1 MSVLDN
7 KKISFIG
14 GGNMA
19 QALISGLVSCG
30 VKPSLITVADPSS
43 EAREQL
49 AAKGLNT
56 VDPTADAKAA
66 VIDADIVVLAVKPQV
81 MKAVVS
87 SFAHVLDK
95 QLVISVAAGLSTE
108 LLSDMLGGY
117 DNIVRAMPNTPAM
130 IQMGATGL
138 YGTDNISAEQKQL
151 ATAVMEASGLV
162 MWVDNEEHMHAVTA
176 VSGSAPAY
184 MFYFIEA
191 MVDGAVALGLDKEQA
206 SALAMQTMLGAAKMA
221 MGSEDAPS
229 ELRRKVTSPNGTTQ
243 AAIIDAD
250 IVVLAVKPQ
259 VMKAVVSSFADALD
273 KQLVIS
279 VAAGLSTE
287 LLSNMLGG
295 YKNIVRAM
303 PNTPAMIQMGATGL
317 YGTDNISAEQKQLAT
332 AVMEASG
339 LVMWVDNEE
348 HMHAVTAVS
357 GSAPAYMFYFIE
369 SMVDGAVALGLD
381 KEQASALAMQTMLG
395 AAKMAMNSED
405 APAELRRKVT
415 SPNGTTQAAVES
427 MQAND
432 IGRQIVEAMQACYDR
447 SQALSEEM
455 SK

>member
-19 QALISGLVSCG
+19 QALISGLIGCG
-30 VKPSLITVADPSS
+30 IQPNLITVADPNLSV
-43 EAREQL
+43 REQL

-56 VDPTADAKAA
+56 VDPTADANAA

-81 MKAVVS
+81 MKAVIGAFADALS
-87 SFAHVLDK
+87 S

-108 LLSDMLGGY
+108 LLSNMLNGY
-117 DNIVRAMPNTPAM
+117 RNIVRAMPNTPAM

-162 MWVDNEEHMHAVTA
+162 MWVED
-176 VSGSAPAY
+176 
-184 MFYFIEA
+184 EA
-191 MVDGAVALGLDKEQA
+191 
-206 SALAMQTMLGAAKMA
+206 
-221 MGSEDAPS
+221 
-229 ELRRKVTSPNGTTQ
+229 
-243 AAIIDAD
+243 
-250 IVVLAVKPQ
+250 
-259 VMKAVVSSFADALD
+259 
-273 KQLVIS
+273 
-279 VAAGLSTE
+279 
-287 LLSNMLGG
+287 
-295 YKNIVRAM
+295 
-303 PNTPAMIQMGATGL
+303 
-317 YGTDNISAEQKQLAT
+317 
-332 AVMEASG
+332 
-339 LVMWVDNEE
+339 

-369 SMVDGAVALGLD
+369 SMVDKGIALGLD
-381 KEQASALAMQTMLG
+381 TEQASALALQTMIG
-395 AAKMAMNSED
+395 AAKMAMDSED

-415 SPNGTTQAAVES
+415 SPNGTTQAAIES
-427 MQAND
+427 MQANE
-432 IGRQIVEAMQACYDR
+432 IGRQIGEAMQACYDR

>member
-19 QALISGLVSCG
+19 QALISGLMSCG
-30 VKPSLITVADPSS
+30 IEPSLITVADPNS
-43 EAREQL
+43 EARAQL

-56 VDPTADAKAA
+56 VDPTTDAKAA

-87 SFAHVLDK
+87 DFADVLDK

-108 LLSDMLGGY
+108 ILSDMLSGY
-117 DNIVRAMPNTPAM
+117 GNIVRAMPNTPAM

-138 YGTDNISAEQKQL
+138 YGTENISAAQKQL

-184 MFYFIEA
+184 MFYIIEA

-243 AAIIDAD
+243 AAI
-250 IVVLAVKPQ
+250 
-259 VMKAVVSSFADALD
+259 
-273 KQLVIS
+273 
-279 VAAGLSTE
+279 
-287 LLSNMLGG
+287 
-295 YKNIVRAM
+295 
-303 PNTPAMIQMGATGL
+303 
-317 YGTDNISAEQKQLAT
+317 
-332 AVMEASG
+332 
-339 LVMWVDNEE
+339 
-348 HMHAVTAVS
+348 
-357 GSAPAYMFYFIE
+357 
-369 SMVDGAVALGLD
+369 
-381 KEQASALAMQTMLG
+381 
-395 AAKMAMNSED
+395 
-405 APAELRRKVT
+405 
-415 SPNGTTQAAVES
+415 ES

-432 IGRQIVEAMQACYDR
+432 VGRQIGEAMQACYER

>member
-19 QALISGLVSCG
+19 QALISGLVGCG
-30 VKPSLITVADPSS
+30 IKPNLITVADPSS
-43 EAREQL
+43 DAREQL

-56 VDPTADAKAA
+56 VDPMADPKSA
-66 VIDADIVVLAVKPQV
+66 VIGADIVVLAVKPQM
-81 MKAVVS
+81 MKVVVS
-87 SFAHVLDK
+87 AFADVLDT
-95 QLVISVAAGLSTE
+95 QLVISVAAGLSTD
-108 LLSDMLGGY
+108 LLSNMLGGY
-117 DNIVRAMPNTPAM
+117 SNIVRAMPNTPSM

-162 MWVDNEEHMHAVTA
+162 MWVD
-176 VSGSAPAY
+176 
-184 MFYFIEA
+184 
-191 MVDGAVALGLDKEQA
+191 D
-206 SALAMQTMLGAAKMA
+206 
-221 MGSEDAPS
+221 
-229 ELRRKVTSPNGTTQ
+229 
-243 AAIIDAD
+243 
-250 IVVLAVKPQ
+250 
-259 VMKAVVSSFADALD
+259 
-273 KQLVIS
+273 
-279 VAAGLSTE
+279 
-287 LLSNMLGG
+287 
-295 YKNIVRAM
+295 
-303 PNTPAMIQMGATGL
+303 
-317 YGTDNISAEQKQLAT
+317 
-332 AVMEASG
+332 
-339 LVMWVDNEE
+339 EE

-369 SMVDGAVALGLD
+369 SMVNGAVALGLD

-395 AAKMAMNSED
+395 AAKMAMNSDD

-427 MQAND
+427 MQANE
-432 IGRQIVEAMQACYDR
+432 IGRQISEAMQACYDR

>member
-49 AAKGLNT
+49 AVKGLNT
-56 VDPTADAKAA
+56 VDPTTDAKAA
-66 VIDADIVVLAVKPQV
+66 V
-81 MKAVVS
+81 
-87 SFAHVLDK
+87 
-95 QLVISVAAGLSTE
+95 
-108 LLSDMLGGY
+108 
-117 DNIVRAMPNTPAM
+117 
-130 IQMGATGL
+130 
-138 YGTDNISAEQKQL
+138 
-151 ATAVMEASGLV
+151 
-162 MWVDNEEHMHAVTA
+162 
-176 VSGSAPAY
+176 
-184 MFYFIEA
+184 
-191 MVDGAVALGLDKEQA
+191 
-206 SALAMQTMLGAAKMA
+206 
-221 MGSEDAPS
+221 
-229 ELRRKVTSPNGTTQ
+229 
-243 AAIIDAD
+243 IDAD

-279 VAAGLSTE
+279 VAAGLSTKI
-287 LLSNMLGG
+287 LSGMLGG
-295 YKNIVRAM
+295 YDNIVRAM

-317 YGTDNISAEQKQLAT
+317 YGTDDISAEQKQLAT

-339 LVMWVDNEE
+339 LVMWVEDEA

-357 GSAPAYMFYFIE
+357 GSAPAYMFYIIE
-369 SMVDGAVALGLD
+369 AMVDGAVALGLD

-395 AAKMAMNSED
+395 AAKMAMESED

-415 SPNGTTQAAVES
+415 SPNGTTQAAIES

-432 IGRQIVEAMQACYDR
+432 ISRQISEAMQACYDR

>member
-87 SFAHVLDK
+87 SFADVLDT

-184 MFYFIEA
+184 MFYFIE
-191 MVDGAVALGLDKEQA
+191 
-206 SALAMQTMLGAAKMA
+206 S
-221 MGSEDAPS
+221 
-229 ELRRKVTSPNGTTQ
+229 
-243 AAIIDAD
+243 
-250 IVVLAVKPQ
+250 
-259 VMKAVVSSFADALD
+259 
-273 KQLVIS
+273 
-279 VAAGLSTE
+279 
-287 LLSNMLGG
+287 
-295 YKNIVRAM
+295 
-303 PNTPAMIQMGATGL
+303 MI
-317 YGTDNISAEQKQLAT
+317 
-332 AVMEASG
+332 
-339 LVMWVDNEE
+339 
-348 HMHAVTAVS
+348 
-357 GSAPAYMFYFIE
+357 
-369 SMVDGAVALGLD
+369 DGAVALGLD

-432 IGRQIVEAMQACYDR
+432 IGGQIVEAMQACYDR

>member
-49 AAKGLNT
+49 VAKGLNT

-87 SFAHVLDK
+87 SFADVLDK

-191 MVDGAVALGLDKEQA
+191 MVDGAVALGLDKEHA

-243 AAIIDAD
+243 AAI
-250 IVVLAVKPQ
+250 
-259 VMKAVVSSFADALD
+259 
-273 KQLVIS
+273 
-279 VAAGLSTE
+279 
-287 LLSNMLGG
+287 
-295 YKNIVRAM
+295 
-303 PNTPAMIQMGATGL
+303 
-317 YGTDNISAEQKQLAT
+317 
-332 AVMEASG
+332 
-339 LVMWVDNEE
+339 
-348 HMHAVTAVS
+348 
-357 GSAPAYMFYFIE
+357 
-369 SMVDGAVALGLD
+369 
-381 KEQASALAMQTMLG
+381 
-395 AAKMAMNSED
+395 
-405 APAELRRKVT
+405 
-415 SPNGTTQAAVES
+415 ES

-432 IGRQIVEAMQACYDR
+432 IGRQIGEAMQACYDR

>member
-30 VKPSLITVADPSS
+30 VKPSLIIVADPSS

-87 SFAHVLDK
+87 SFADALDK

-184 MFYFIEA
+184 MFYFIE
-191 MVDGAVALGLDKEQA
+191 
-206 SALAMQTMLGAAKMA
+206 S
-221 MGSEDAPS
+221 
-229 ELRRKVTSPNGTTQ
+229 
-243 AAIIDAD
+243 
-250 IVVLAVKPQ
+250 
-259 VMKAVVSSFADALD
+259 
-273 KQLVIS
+273 
-279 VAAGLSTE
+279 
-287 LLSNMLGG
+287 
-295 YKNIVRAM
+295 
-303 PNTPAMIQMGATGL
+303 MI
-317 YGTDNISAEQKQLAT
+317 
-332 AVMEASG
+332 
-339 LVMWVDNEE
+339 
-348 HMHAVTAVS
+348 
-357 GSAPAYMFYFIE
+357 
-369 SMVDGAVALGLD
+369 DGAVALGLD

-432 IGRQIVEAMQACYDR
+432 IGGQIVEAMQACYDR

>member
-19 QALISGLVSCG
+19 QALISGLISCG

-66 VIDADIVVLAVKPQV
+66 VIGADIVVLAVKPQV
-81 MKAVVS
+81 MKVVVS
-87 SFAHVLDK
+87 GFADVLDT
-95 QLVISVAAGLSTE
+95 QLVISVAAGLSTA
-108 LLSDMLGGY
+108 LLSNMLGGY
-117 DNIVRAMPNTPAM
+117 SNIVRAMPNTPAM

-162 MWVDNEEHMHAVTA
+162 MWLDNEEHMHAVTA

-191 MVDGAVALGLDKEQA
+191 MVDGGVALGLDKEQA

-221 MGSEDAPS
+221 LGSEDAPS

-243 AAIIDAD
+243 AAI
-250 IVVLAVKPQ
+250 
-259 VMKAVVSSFADALD
+259 
-273 KQLVIS
+273 
-279 VAAGLSTE
+279 
-287 LLSNMLGG
+287 
-295 YKNIVRAM
+295 
-303 PNTPAMIQMGATGL
+303 
-317 YGTDNISAEQKQLAT
+317 
-332 AVMEASG
+332 
-339 LVMWVDNEE
+339 
-348 HMHAVTAVS
+348 
-357 GSAPAYMFYFIE
+357 
-369 SMVDGAVALGLD
+369 
-381 KEQASALAMQTMLG
+381 
-395 AAKMAMNSED
+395 
-405 APAELRRKVT
+405 
-415 SPNGTTQAAVES
+415 ES

-432 IGRQIVEAMQACYDR
+432 ISRQIVEAMQACADR

>member
-19 QALISGLVSCG
+19 QALISGLVGCG
-30 VKPSLITVADPSS
+30 IKPNLITVADPSS
-43 EAREQL
+43 DAREQL
-49 AAKGLNT
+49 AAKGLST
-56 VDPTADAKAA
+56 VDPMADPKSA
-66 VIDADIVVLAVKPQV
+66 VIGADIVVLAVKPQM
-81 MKAVVS
+81 MKVVVS
-87 SFAHVLDK
+87 AFADVLDT
-95 QLVISVAAGLSTE
+95 QLVISVAAGLSTD
-108 LLSDMLGGY
+108 LLSNMLGGY
-117 DNIVRAMPNTPAM
+117 SNIVRAMPNTPSM

-162 MWVDNEEHMHAVTA
+162 MWVD
-176 VSGSAPAY
+176 
-184 MFYFIEA
+184 
-191 MVDGAVALGLDKEQA
+191 D
-206 SALAMQTMLGAAKMA
+206 
-221 MGSEDAPS
+221 
-229 ELRRKVTSPNGTTQ
+229 
-243 AAIIDAD
+243 
-250 IVVLAVKPQ
+250 
-259 VMKAVVSSFADALD
+259 
-273 KQLVIS
+273 
-279 VAAGLSTE
+279 
-287 LLSNMLGG
+287 
-295 YKNIVRAM
+295 
-303 PNTPAMIQMGATGL
+303 
-317 YGTDNISAEQKQLAT
+317 
-332 AVMEASG
+332 
-339 LVMWVDNEE
+339 EE

-395 AAKMAMNSED
+395 AAKMAMNSDD

-427 MQAND
+427 MQANE
-432 IGRQIVEAMQACYDR
+432 IGRQISEAMQACYDR

>member
-56 VDPTADAKAA
+56 VDPTSDAKAA

-87 SFAHVLDK
+87 GFADVLDK
-95 QLVISVAAGLSTE
+95 QLVISVAAGLSTA
-108 LLSDMLGGY
+108 LLSNMLGGY
-117 DNIVRAMPNTPAM
+117 SNIVRAMPNTPAM

-138 YGTDNISAEQKQL
+138 YGTDNISAEQK
-151 ATAVMEASGLV
+151 
-162 MWVDNEEHMHAVTA
+162 
-176 VSGSAPAY
+176 
-184 MFYFIEA
+184 
-191 MVDGAVALGLDKEQA
+191 K
-206 SALAMQTMLGAAKMA
+206 
-221 MGSEDAPS
+221 
-229 ELRRKVTSPNGTTQ
+229 
-243 AAIIDAD
+243 
-250 IVVLAVKPQ
+250 
-259 VMKAVVSSFADALD
+259 
-273 KQLVIS
+273 
-279 VAAGLSTE
+279 
-287 LLSNMLGG
+287 
-295 YKNIVRAM
+295 
-303 PNTPAMIQMGATGL
+303 
-317 YGTDNISAEQKQLAT
+317 LAT

-395 AAKMAMNSED
+395 AAKMAMGSED
-405 APAELRRKVT
+405 APSELRRKVT
-415 SPNGTTQAAVES
+415 SPNGTTQAAIES

-432 IGRQIVEAMQACYDR
+432 ISRQIVEAMQACYDR

>member
-19 QALISGLVSCG
+19 QALISGLMSCG
-30 VKPSLITVADPSS
+30 IKPSLITVADPNS
-43 EAREQL
+43 EARAQL

-56 VDPTADAKAA
+56 VDPTTDAKAA

-87 SFAHVLDK
+87 DFADVLDK

-108 LLSDMLGGY
+108 ILSDMLGGY
-117 DNIVRAMPNTPAM
+117 SNIVRAMPNTPAM

-138 YGTDNISAEQKQL
+138 YGTDDISAEQKQL

-184 MFYFIEA
+184 MFYIIEA

-221 MGSEDAPS
+221 MDSD
-229 ELRRKVTSPNGTTQ
+229 
-243 AAIIDAD
+243 
-250 IVVLAVKPQ
+250 
-259 VMKAVVSSFADALD
+259 
-273 KQLVIS
+273 
-279 VAAGLSTE
+279 
-287 LLSNMLGG
+287 
-295 YKNIVRAM
+295 
-303 PNTPAMIQMGATGL
+303 
-317 YGTDNISAEQKQLAT
+317 
-332 AVMEASG
+332 
-339 LVMWVDNEE
+339 
-348 HMHAVTAVS
+348 
-357 GSAPAYMFYFIE
+357 
-369 SMVDGAVALGLD
+369 
-381 KEQASALAMQTMLG
+381 
-395 AAKMAMNSED
+395 D

-415 SPNGTTQAAVES
+415 SPNGTTQAAIES

-432 IGRQIVEAMQACYDR
+432 IGRQISEAMQACYDR

>member
-43 EAREQL
+43 DAREQL

-66 VIDADIVVLAVKPQV
+66 IIDADIVVLAVKPQV

-87 SFAHVLDK
+87 SFADVLDK

-184 MFYFIEA
+184 MFYFIE
-191 MVDGAVALGLDKEQA
+191 
-206 SALAMQTMLGAAKMA
+206 S
-221 MGSEDAPS
+221 
-229 ELRRKVTSPNGTTQ
+229 
-243 AAIIDAD
+243 
-250 IVVLAVKPQ
+250 
-259 VMKAVVSSFADALD
+259 
-273 KQLVIS
+273 
-279 VAAGLSTE
+279 
-287 LLSNMLGG
+287 
-295 YKNIVRAM
+295 
-303 PNTPAMIQMGATGL
+303 MI
-317 YGTDNISAEQKQLAT
+317 
-332 AVMEASG
+332 
-339 LVMWVDNEE
+339 
-348 HMHAVTAVS
+348 
-357 GSAPAYMFYFIE
+357 
-369 SMVDGAVALGLD
+369 DGAVALGLD

-432 IGRQIVEAMQACYDR
+432 IGGQIVEAMQACYDR

>member
-87 SFAHVLDK
+87 SFADVLDT

-151 ATAVMEASGLV
+151 ATAAMEASGLV
-162 MWVDNEEHMHAVTA
+162 MGVDNGEHMHAVTA

-184 MFYFIEA
+184 I
-191 MVDGAVALGLDKEQA
+191 
-206 SALAMQTMLGAAKMA
+206 
-221 MGSEDAPS
+221 
-229 ELRRKVTSPNGTTQ
+229 
-243 AAIIDAD
+243 
-250 IVVLAVKPQ
+250 
-259 VMKAVVSSFADALD
+259 
-273 KQLVIS
+273 
-279 VAAGLSTE
+279 
-287 LLSNMLGG
+287 
-295 YKNIVRAM
+295 
-303 PNTPAMIQMGATGL
+303 
-317 YGTDNISAEQKQLAT
+317 
-332 AVMEASG
+332 
-339 LVMWVDNEE
+339 
-348 HMHAVTAVS
+348 
-357 GSAPAYMFYFIE
+357 FYFIE
-369 SMVDGAVALGLD
+369 SMIDGAVALGLD

-432 IGRQIVEAMQACYDR
+432 IGSQIVEAMQACYDR

>member
-19 QALISGLVSCG
+19 QALISGLVGCG
-30 VKPSLITVADPSS
+30 IKPNLITVADPSS
-43 EAREQL
+43 DAREQL

-56 VDPTADAKAA
+56 VDPMADPKSA
-66 VIDADIVVLAVKPQV
+66 VIDADIVVLAVKPQM
-81 MKAVVS
+81 MKVVVS
-87 SFAHVLDK
+87 AFADVLDT
-95 QLVISVAAGLSTE
+95 QLVISVAAGLSTD
-108 LLSDMLGGY
+108 LLSNMLGGY
-117 DNIVRAMPNTPAM
+117 SNIVRAMPNTPSM

-162 MWVDNEEHMHAVTA
+162 MWVD
-176 VSGSAPAY
+176 
-184 MFYFIEA
+184 
-191 MVDGAVALGLDKEQA
+191 D
-206 SALAMQTMLGAAKMA
+206 
-221 MGSEDAPS
+221 
-229 ELRRKVTSPNGTTQ
+229 
-243 AAIIDAD
+243 
-250 IVVLAVKPQ
+250 
-259 VMKAVVSSFADALD
+259 
-273 KQLVIS
+273 
-279 VAAGLSTE
+279 
-287 LLSNMLGG
+287 
-295 YKNIVRAM
+295 
-303 PNTPAMIQMGATGL
+303 
-317 YGTDNISAEQKQLAT
+317 
-332 AVMEASG
+332 
-339 LVMWVDNEE
+339 EE

-395 AAKMAMNSED
+395 AAKMAMNSDD

-427 MQAND
+427 MQANE
-432 IGRQIVEAMQACYDR
+432 IGRQISEAMQACYDR

>member
-56 VDPTADAKAA
+56 VDPTTDAKAA

-87 SFAHVLDK
+87 GFDDVLDK
-95 QLVISVAAGLSTE
+95 QLVISVAAGLSTA
-108 LLSDMLGGY
+108 LLSNMLGGY
-117 DNIVRAMPNTPAM
+117 SNIVRAMPNTPAM

-138 YGTDNISAEQKQL
+138 YGTDDISAEQKQL

-206 SALAMQTMLGAAKMA
+206 SALAMQTMLGSAKMA
-221 MGSEDAPS
+221 LGSEDAPS

-243 AAIIDAD
+243 AAI
-250 IVVLAVKPQ
+250 
-259 VMKAVVSSFADALD
+259 
-273 KQLVIS
+273 
-279 VAAGLSTE
+279 
-287 LLSNMLGG
+287 
-295 YKNIVRAM
+295 
-303 PNTPAMIQMGATGL
+303 
-317 YGTDNISAEQKQLAT
+317 
-332 AVMEASG
+332 
-339 LVMWVDNEE
+339 
-348 HMHAVTAVS
+348 
-357 GSAPAYMFYFIE
+357 
-369 SMVDGAVALGLD
+369 
-381 KEQASALAMQTMLG
+381 
-395 AAKMAMNSED
+395 
-405 APAELRRKVT
+405 
-415 SPNGTTQAAVES
+415 ES

-432 IGRQIVEAMQACYDR
+432 ISRQIVEAMQACYDR

>member
-19 QALISGLVSCG
+19 QALISGLIGCG
-30 VKPSLITVADPSS
+30 IQPNLITVADPNLSV
-43 EAREQL
+43 REQL

-56 VDPTADAKAA
+56 VDPTADANAA

-81 MKAVVS
+81 MNAVIGA
-87 SFAHVLDK
+87 FADALST

-108 LLSDMLGGY
+108 LLSNMLNGY
-117 DNIVRAMPNTPAM
+117 RNIVRAMPNTPAM

-162 MWVDNEEHMHAVTA
+162 MWVED
-176 VSGSAPAY
+176 
-184 MFYFIEA
+184 EA
-191 MVDGAVALGLDKEQA
+191 
-206 SALAMQTMLGAAKMA
+206 
-221 MGSEDAPS
+221 
-229 ELRRKVTSPNGTTQ
+229 
-243 AAIIDAD
+243 
-250 IVVLAVKPQ
+250 
-259 VMKAVVSSFADALD
+259 
-273 KQLVIS
+273 
-279 VAAGLSTE
+279 
-287 LLSNMLGG
+287 
-295 YKNIVRAM
+295 
-303 PNTPAMIQMGATGL
+303 
-317 YGTDNISAEQKQLAT
+317 
-332 AVMEASG
+332 
-339 LVMWVDNEE
+339 

-369 SMVDGAVALGLD
+369 SMVDKGIALGLD
-381 KEQASALAMQTMLG
+381 TEQASALALQTMIG
-395 AAKMAMNSED
+395 AAKMAMDSED
-405 APAELRRKVT
+405 TPAELRRKVT
-415 SPNGTTQAAVES
+415 SPNGTTQAAIES

-432 IGRQIVEAMQACYDR
+432 IGRQIGEAMQACYDR

>member
-19 QALISGLVSCG
+19 QALISGLVGCG
-30 VKPSLITVADPSS
+30 IKPNLITVADPSS
-43 EAREQL
+43 DAREQL

-56 VDPTADAKAA
+56 VDPMADPKSA
-66 VIDADIVVLAVKPQV
+66 VIGADIVVLAVKPQM
-81 MKAVVS
+81 MKVVVS
-87 SFAHVLDK
+87 AFADVLDT
-95 QLVISVAAGLSTE
+95 QLVISVAAGLSTD
-108 LLSDMLGGY
+108 LLSNMLGGY
-117 DNIVRAMPNTPAM
+117 GNIVRAMPNTPSM

-162 MWVDNEEHMHAVTA
+162 MWVD
-176 VSGSAPAY
+176 
-184 MFYFIEA
+184 
-191 MVDGAVALGLDKEQA
+191 D
-206 SALAMQTMLGAAKMA
+206 
-221 MGSEDAPS
+221 
-229 ELRRKVTSPNGTTQ
+229 
-243 AAIIDAD
+243 
-250 IVVLAVKPQ
+250 
-259 VMKAVVSSFADALD
+259 
-273 KQLVIS
+273 
-279 VAAGLSTE
+279 
-287 LLSNMLGG
+287 
-295 YKNIVRAM
+295 
-303 PNTPAMIQMGATGL
+303 
-317 YGTDNISAEQKQLAT
+317 
-332 AVMEASG
+332 
-339 LVMWVDNEE
+339 EE

-395 AAKMAMNSED
+395 AAKMAMNSDD

-427 MQAND
+427 MQANE
-432 IGRQIVEAMQACYDR
+432 IGRQIGEAMQACYDR

>member
-30 VKPSLITVADPSS
+30 IQPNLITVADPSS
-43 EAREQL
+43 DVREQL
-49 AAKGLNT
+49 TAQGLNT
-56 VDPTADAKAA
+56 VDPMTDAKAA
-66 VIDADIVVLAVKPQV
+66 VIDADIIVLAVKPQV
-81 MKAVVS
+81 MKAVVGA
-87 SFAHVLDK
+87 FAEVLDN
-95 QLVISVAAGLSTE
+95 QLIISVAAGLSTE
-108 LLSDMLGGY
+108 ILSAMLNGY
-117 DNIVRAMPNTPAM
+117 RHIVRAMPNTPAM

-138 YGTDNISAEQKQL
+138 YGADNISAAQKEL

-162 MWVDNEEHMHAVTA
+162 MWV
-176 VSGSAPAY
+176 
-184 MFYFIEA
+184 
-191 MVDGAVALGLDKEQA
+191 
-206 SALAMQTMLGAAKMA
+206 
-221 MGSEDAPS
+221 
-229 ELRRKVTSPNGTTQ
+229 
-243 AAIIDAD
+243 AD
-250 IVVLAVKPQ
+250 E
-259 VMKAVVSSFADALD
+259 
-273 KQLVIS
+273 
-279 VAAGLSTE
+279 T
-287 LLSNMLGG
+287 
-295 YKNIVRAM
+295 
-303 PNTPAMIQMGATGL
+303 
-317 YGTDNISAEQKQLAT
+317 
-332 AVMEASG
+332 
-339 LVMWVDNEE
+339 

-395 AAKMAMNSED
+395 AAKMALGSDD
-405 APAELRRKVT
+405 APSELRRKVT
-415 SPNGTTQAAVES
+415 SPNGTTQAAIES

>member
-19 QALISGLVSCG
+19 QALISGLVGCG
-30 VKPSLITVADPSS
+30 IKPNLITVADPSS
-43 EAREQL
+43 DAREQL

-56 VDPTADAKAA
+56 VDPMADPKSA
-66 VIDADIVVLAVKPQV
+66 VIGADIVVLAVKPQM
-81 MKAVVS
+81 MKVVVS
-87 SFAHVLDK
+87 AFADVLDT
-95 QLVISVAAGLSTE
+95 QLVISVAAGLSTD
-108 LLSDMLGGY
+108 LLSNMLGGY
-117 DNIVRAMPNTPAM
+117 NNIVRAMPNTPSM

-162 MWVDNEEHMHAVTA
+162 MWVD
-176 VSGSAPAY
+176 
-184 MFYFIEA
+184 
-191 MVDGAVALGLDKEQA
+191 D
-206 SALAMQTMLGAAKMA
+206 
-221 MGSEDAPS
+221 
-229 ELRRKVTSPNGTTQ
+229 
-243 AAIIDAD
+243 
-250 IVVLAVKPQ
+250 
-259 VMKAVVSSFADALD
+259 
-273 KQLVIS
+273 
-279 VAAGLSTE
+279 
-287 LLSNMLGG
+287 
-295 YKNIVRAM
+295 
-303 PNTPAMIQMGATGL
+303 
-317 YGTDNISAEQKQLAT
+317 
-332 AVMEASG
+332 
-339 LVMWVDNEE
+339 EE

-395 AAKMAMNSED
+395 AAKMAMNSDD

-427 MQAND
+427 MQANE
-432 IGRQIVEAMQACYDR
+432 IGRQISEAMQACYDR

>member
-19 QALISGLVSCG
+19 QALISGLISCG

-43 EAREQL
+43 DAREQL
-49 AAKGLNT
+49 AAKGLYT

-87 SFAHVLDK
+87 GFADALDT
-95 QLVISVAAGLSTE
+95 QLVISVAAGLSTA
-108 LLSDMLGGY
+108 LLSNMLGGY
-117 DNIVRAMPNTPAM
+117 SNIVRAMPNTPAM

-138 YGTDNISAEQKQL
+138 YGTDDVSAEQKQV

-191 MVDGAVALGLDKEQA
+191 MVDGGVALGLDKEQA

-221 MGSEDAPS
+221 LGSEDAPS

-243 AAIIDAD
+243 AAI
-250 IVVLAVKPQ
+250 
-259 VMKAVVSSFADALD
+259 
-273 KQLVIS
+273 
-279 VAAGLSTE
+279 
-287 LLSNMLGG
+287 
-295 YKNIVRAM
+295 
-303 PNTPAMIQMGATGL
+303 
-317 YGTDNISAEQKQLAT
+317 
-332 AVMEASG
+332 
-339 LVMWVDNEE
+339 
-348 HMHAVTAVS
+348 
-357 GSAPAYMFYFIE
+357 
-369 SMVDGAVALGLD
+369 
-381 KEQASALAMQTMLG
+381 
-395 AAKMAMNSED
+395 
-405 APAELRRKVT
+405 
-415 SPNGTTQAAVES
+415 ES

-432 IGRQIVEAMQACYDR
+432 ISHQIIEAMQACYDR

>member
-19 QALISGLVSCG
+19 QALISGLVGCG
-30 VKPSLITVADPSS
+30 IKPSLITVADPSS
-43 EAREQL
+43 DIREQL

-56 VDPTADAKAA
+56 VDPMADAKAA
-66 VIDADIVVLAVKPQV
+66 VVGADIVVLAVKPQM
-81 MKAVVS
+81 MKVVVGA
-87 SFAHVLDK
+87 FAEALDN
-95 QLVISVAAGLSTE
+95 QLVISVAAGLSTD
-108 LLSDMLGGY
+108 LLSSMLGGY
-117 DNIVRAMPNTPAM
+117 SNIVRAMPNTPSM

-138 YGTDNISAEQKQL
+138 YGTDNISAEQKEL

-162 MWVDNEEHMHAVTA
+162 MWVD
-176 VSGSAPAY
+176 
-184 MFYFIEA
+184 
-191 MVDGAVALGLDKEQA
+191 D
-206 SALAMQTMLGAAKMA
+206 
-221 MGSEDAPS
+221 
-229 ELRRKVTSPNGTTQ
+229 
-243 AAIIDAD
+243 
-250 IVVLAVKPQ
+250 
-259 VMKAVVSSFADALD
+259 
-273 KQLVIS
+273 
-279 VAAGLSTE
+279 
-287 LLSNMLGG
+287 
-295 YKNIVRAM
+295 
-303 PNTPAMIQMGATGL
+303 
-317 YGTDNISAEQKQLAT
+317 
-332 AVMEASG
+332 
-339 LVMWVDNEE
+339 EE

-427 MQAND
+427 MQANE
-432 IGRQIVEAMQACYDR
+432 IGRQIGEAMQACYDR

>member
-19 QALISGLVSCG
+19 QALISGLVGCG
-30 VKPSLITVADPSS
+30 IKPNLITVADPSS
-43 EAREQL
+43 DAREQL

-56 VDPTADAKAA
+56 VDPMADPKSA
-66 VIDADIVVLAVKPQV
+66 VIGADIVVLAVKPQM
-81 MKAVVS
+81 MKVVVS
-87 SFAHVLDK
+87 AFAAVLDT
-95 QLVISVAAGLSTE
+95 QLVISVAAGLSTD
-108 LLSDMLGGY
+108 LLSNMLGGY
-117 DNIVRAMPNTPAM
+117 SNIVRAMPNTPSM

-162 MWVDNEEHMHAVTA
+162 MWVD
-176 VSGSAPAY
+176 
-184 MFYFIEA
+184 
-191 MVDGAVALGLDKEQA
+191 D
-206 SALAMQTMLGAAKMA
+206 
-221 MGSEDAPS
+221 
-229 ELRRKVTSPNGTTQ
+229 
-243 AAIIDAD
+243 
-250 IVVLAVKPQ
+250 
-259 VMKAVVSSFADALD
+259 
-273 KQLVIS
+273 
-279 VAAGLSTE
+279 
-287 LLSNMLGG
+287 
-295 YKNIVRAM
+295 
-303 PNTPAMIQMGATGL
+303 
-317 YGTDNISAEQKQLAT
+317 
-332 AVMEASG
+332 
-339 LVMWVDNEE
+339 EE

-395 AAKMAMNSED
+395 AAKMAINSD
-405 APAELRRKVT
+405 DVPAELRRKVT

-427 MQAND
+427 MQANE
-432 IGRQIVEAMQACYDR
+432 IGRQISEAMQACYDR

>member
-19 QALISGLVSCG
+19 QALISGLVGCG
-30 VKPSLITVADPSS
+30 IKPSQITVADPSS
-43 EAREQL
+43 EARTQL
-49 AAKGLNT
+49 NAKGLNT

-87 SFAHVLDK
+87 SFADSLES

-108 LLSDMLGGY
+108 ILSDMLGGY
-117 DNIVRAMPNTPAM
+117 GNIVRAMPNTPAM

-138 YGTDNISAEQKQL
+138 YGTDDISAEQKQL

-184 MFYFIEA
+184 MFYI
-191 MVDGAVALGLDKEQA
+191 
-206 SALAMQTMLGAAKMA
+206 
-221 MGSEDAPS
+221 
-229 ELRRKVTSPNGTTQ
+229 
-243 AAIIDAD
+243 
-250 IVVLAVKPQ
+250 
-259 VMKAVVSSFADALD
+259 
-273 KQLVIS
+273 
-279 VAAGLSTE
+279 
-287 LLSNMLGG
+287 
-295 YKNIVRAM
+295 
-303 PNTPAMIQMGATGL
+303 
-317 YGTDNISAEQKQLAT
+317 
-332 AVMEASG
+332 
-339 LVMWVDNEE
+339 
-348 HMHAVTAVS
+348 
-357 GSAPAYMFYFIE
+357 IE

-395 AAKMAMNSED
+395 AAKMAMESED
-405 APAELRRKVT
+405 APSELRRKVT

-427 MQAND
+427 MQSNG
-432 IGRQIVEAMQACYDR
+432 IGRQIGEAMKACYDR
-447 SQALSEEM
+447 SEELSEEM

>member
-87 SFAHVLDK
+87 SFSDILDK

-221 MGSEDAPS
+221 M
-229 ELRRKVTSPNGTTQ
+229 
-243 AAIIDAD
+243 
-250 IVVLAVKPQ
+250 
-259 VMKAVVSSFADALD
+259 
-273 KQLVIS
+273 
-279 VAAGLSTE
+279 
-287 LLSNMLGG
+287 
-295 YKNIVRAM
+295 
-303 PNTPAMIQMGATGL
+303 
-317 YGTDNISAEQKQLAT
+317 
-332 AVMEASG
+332 
-339 LVMWVDNEE
+339 
-348 HMHAVTAVS
+348 
-357 GSAPAYMFYFIE
+357 
-369 SMVDGAVALGLD
+369 
-381 KEQASALAMQTMLG
+381 
-395 AAKMAMNSED
+395 NSED

-432 IGRQIVEAMQACYDR
+432 IGGQIGEAMQACYDR

>member
-19 QALISGLVSCG
+19 QALISGLISCG

-43 EAREQL
+43 DAREQL
-49 AAKGLNT
+49 AAKGLYT
-56 VDPTADAKAA
+56 VDPTTDAKAA

-87 SFAHVLDK
+87 GFADALDT
-95 QLVISVAAGLSTE
+95 QLVISVAAGLSTA
-108 LLSDMLGGY
+108 LLSNMLGGY
-117 DNIVRAMPNTPAM
+117 SNIVRAMPNTPAM

-138 YGTDNISAEQKQL
+138 YGTDDVSAEQKQL

-191 MVDGAVALGLDKEQA
+191 MVDGGVALGLDKEQA
-206 SALAMQTMLGAAKMA
+206 SSLAMQTMLGAAKMA
-221 MGSEDAPS
+221 LGSEDAPS

-243 AAIIDAD
+243 AAI
-250 IVVLAVKPQ
+250 
-259 VMKAVVSSFADALD
+259 
-273 KQLVIS
+273 
-279 VAAGLSTE
+279 
-287 LLSNMLGG
+287 
-295 YKNIVRAM
+295 
-303 PNTPAMIQMGATGL
+303 
-317 YGTDNISAEQKQLAT
+317 
-332 AVMEASG
+332 
-339 LVMWVDNEE
+339 
-348 HMHAVTAVS
+348 
-357 GSAPAYMFYFIE
+357 
-369 SMVDGAVALGLD
+369 
-381 KEQASALAMQTMLG
+381 
-395 AAKMAMNSED
+395 
-405 APAELRRKVT
+405 
-415 SPNGTTQAAVES
+415 ES
-427 MQAND
+427 MQANN
-432 IGRQIVEAMQACYDR
+432 ISRQIIEAMQACYDR